1 MFVRTQKKGSDT
13 GLICQV
19 TITVPVDITDRTIR
33 VTALQAPPLTMISA
47 LPGAVVGWETGAGNT
62 EQNFHLPRVGD
73 MQALVSFFNSLR
85 ASDGSVILEAFYNE
99 SPRELSFEAYYNV
112 DLETTLA
119 TKLGLPASITAG
131 SFYINHVDPR
141 NIYETVAYEI
151 DAVGLHVVGAHT
163 GDANTTVLGYV
174 SRDGIIHTHNCHII
188 DNTQSFVVR
197 VSEVKKSDLSSAVL
211 PLPATE
217 FFSVGLSIT

>member
-1 MFVRTQKKGSDT
+1 MPSGTVSKTKR
-13 GLICQV
+13 ICYICFLKTPKENQ
-19 TITVPVDITDRTIR
+19 D
-33 VTALQAPPLTMISA
+33 
-47 LPGAVVGWETGAGNT
+47 G
-62 EQNFHLPRVGD
+62 H
-73 MQALVSFFNSLR
+73 SF
-85 ASDGSVILEAFYNE
+85 
-99 SPRELSFEAYYNV
+99 P
-112 DLETTLA
+112 
-119 TKLGLPASITAG
+119 PASITAG

-188 DNTQSFVVR
+188 DSTQSFVVR
-197 VSEVKKSDLSSAVL
+197 VSEVKKSDLSSVVL